1 MAVAVAS
8 SAPALDTIGPGCDGA
23 SLSCGRRGP
32 LKSLVS
38 AYMGISA
45 EQLLIVLQA
54 SVTTMGSIGIQNIY

>member
-8 SAPALDTIGPGCDGA
+8 SVPALDTIGPGCGGV
-23 SLSCGRRGP
+23 SLSCGRRGA

-45 EQLLIVLQA
+45 EQLLTVLQA
-54 SVTTMGSIGIQNIY
+54 SVTTMASIDIQNI